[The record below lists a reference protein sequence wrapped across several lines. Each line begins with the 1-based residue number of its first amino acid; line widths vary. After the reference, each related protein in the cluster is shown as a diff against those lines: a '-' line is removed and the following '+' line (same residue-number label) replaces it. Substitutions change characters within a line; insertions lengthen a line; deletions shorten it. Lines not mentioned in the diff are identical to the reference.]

1 MTNLDYPIL
10 TSGYPLGSSAGLVAA
25 FEWLGL
31 PYRLTRVDMFGEMRT
46 EAYRRLN
53 GRVETPFLVL
63 TDGRILTETMAIA
76 LWLEQRDLENRI
88 SFQSG
93 TRQADRMHQLMAFVN
108 TSFTASFIPLW
119 AALEAEGMDDGA
131 KGILRQFGRHMV
143 THRHEQLEEL
153 VGKDPYLVGD
163 KPTLADAI
171 FVGVARWADFHEV
184 VERGRYPRIEA
195 LRQRLESDPAF
206 KFALAIEGGDQAVGG
221 GGMKGLVPLE
231 GLMHAAGPMV

>member
-1 MTNLDYPIL
+1 MTHLDYPIL

-53 GRVETPFLVL
+53 GRVETPFLAL

-76 LWLEQRDLENRI
+76 LWLEQRDPDNRI
-88 SFQSG
+88 SFESG
-93 TRQADRMHQLMAFVN
+93 TREADRMHQLMAFVN

-131 KGILRQFGRHMV
+131 KETLREFGRHMV

-153 VGKDPYLVGD
+153 VGNDPYLVGD

-171 FVGVARWADFHEV
+171 FIGVARWADFHEV

-195 LRQRLESDPAF
+195 LRHRLETDPAF
-206 KFALAIEGGDQAVGG
+206 KFALAIEGGDQPLGG
-221 GGMKGLVPLE
+221 GAMKGMVPLE
-231 GLMHAAGPMV
+231 ELMHAAGPMV